1 MADILLA
8 IIENLKRMLNKK
20 GQGIV
25 EFALLCAF
33 CAVISLF
40 IRGVG
45 FSEAF
50 SEALDKS
57 TPELYSAA
65 IALRPR
71 SNYMDYFHLWSKESI
86 DSINSTTKPDGTQ
99 YTNADR
105 IEADQKALVRIAE
118 TFLGK
123 TENQV
128 YGLMETFSNSLN
140 NNAPDY
146 VKNLK
151 CSDQTNGTGFSTGV
165 LVPLSYKANTLVEN
179 DNDPDR
185 KSGWLWL
192 EQNNFQNTVAYLTSN
207 EGKTYDKY
215 DDANPTSNKPNDR
228 QTATTDRIFY
238 SDAMLTDYNEGRV
251 TLRLHYTKG
260 TVDFIDIALRGSNIT
275 YSTNNDGK
283 QVTNYN
289 ISNNSTIVDG
299 LCVHVTQ
306 AGHSVIGN
314 TGTSGSNDIINKPT
328 NFYNN
333 DGTLKPK

>member
-1 MADILLA
+1 MAGIMSI

-25 EFALLCAF
+25 EFALVCAF

-65 IALRPR
+65 ISLRPR

-86 DSINSTTKPDGTQ
+86 DSIKSTMKPDSTTQ
-99 YTNADR
+99 YTNDDR
-105 IEADQKALVRIAE
+105 IEADQKALIRIAE

-151 CSDQTNGTGFSTGV
+151 CSQTDGTGFSTGV
-165 LVPLSYKANTLVEN
+165 LVPLSYKANTLVAN
-179 DNDPDR
+179 DNDPER

-238 SDAMLTDYNEGRV
+238 SNDMVEKYDEGRI

-260 TVDFIDIALRGSNIT
+260 TVDFIDVALRGSNIT
-275 YSTNNDGK
+275 YTTDKNGNP
-283 QVTNYN
+283 VTNYN
-289 ISNNSTIVDG
+289 INNNSTIAEG

-306 AGHSVIGN
+306 SGHSVIEN
-314 TGTSGSNDIINKPT
+314 TGTSGGNDIINKPT
-328 NFYNN
+328 NFYKN
-333 DGTLKPK
+333 DGTLKSK